1 MGPHRQN
8 CRPWSLCSWRRIFV
22 AGTNLTCL
30 HLIPRN
36 CSDTTGLWRS
46 PGAEWGERGVRGEG
60 GIDLTIPRL
69 TTMSWLH
76 QTLSDIRVSNT
87 RVQLL
92 VTSSSHLLYI
102 ACFSFHNK
110 ILHQW
115 SYFVVSLTKIFS
127 FNVDNGQRRYGVH
140 AQMVRTQWSSD
151 GNLSSGEKI
160 FILRNFVAHLFFN
173 ILFP

>member
-115 SYFVVSLTKIFS
+115 SYFVVSLTIIFIQRWQWTKKIRS
-127 FNVDNGQRRYGVH
+127 TCSDGLNT
-140 AQMVRTQWSSD
+140 MVRSWQFSIRW
-151 GNLSSGEKI
+151 E
-160 FILRNFVAHLFFN
+160 N
-173 ILFP
+173 IYSL